1 MGMGIGIEIGGEKEV
16 GMGLGMESQRGA
28 LRLSPVQ
35 TIPSSPVPI
44 YFKNV
49 KVIKAELF
57 LVHVQ
62 VPPGVLRLRG
72 KPALSLHFCLLAT
85 GDIHIH
91 ISPLNPFRKNTISSD
106 KIDLN

>member
-1 MGMGIGIEIGGEKEV
+1 MGMGIGIEIGGEMEV

-35 TIPSSPVPI
+35 TIPFSPVPI

-62 VPPGVLRLRG
+62 VPPGVVRLRG
-72 KPALSLHFCLLAT
+72 KPALSLHLCVSSQQGTYIYTF
-85 GDIHIH
+85 
-91 ISPLNPFRKNTISSD
+91 PLSTPSEKTQFQAIRLI
-106 KIDLN
+106 

>member
-1 MGMGIGIEIGGEKEV
+1 MGMGIGIEIGGEMEV

-35 TIPSSPVPI
+35 TIPFSPVPI

-62 VPPGVLRLRG
+62 VPPGVVRLRG

-91 ISPLNPFRKNTISSD
+91 IPLSTPSEKTQFQAIRLI
-106 KIDLN
+106 

>member
-1 MGMGIGIEIGGEKEV
+1 MGMGIGIEIGGEMEV

-35 TIPSSPVPI
+35 TIPFSPAPI

-62 VPPGVLRLRG
+62 VPPGVVRLRG
-72 KPALSLHFCLLAT
+72 KPALSLHSVSSQQGTYIYIFP
-85 GDIHIH
+85 
-91 ISPLNPFRKNTISSD
+91 SQPLPKKHNFKR
-106 KIDLN
+106 